1 MRDEGMNDYVDD
13 DDDDQGCYEE
23 EDYSVPVDLETN
35 VYQVNSLNSSCTS
48 YTTNKCINYS
58 HLLWEVNFPLILFF
72 SVNNITL

>member
-1 MRDEGMNDYVDD
+1 MRDEGMNDYVDDDDDD

-35 VYQVNSLNSSCTS
+35 VYQVNSLNLSCTS

-58 HLLWEVNFPLILFF
+58 HLNAINP
-72 SVNNITL
+72 SGR

>member
-1 MRDEGMNDYVDD
+1 MRDEGMNDYVDDDDD

-58 HLLWEVNFPLILFF
+58 H
-72 SVNNITL
+72 